1 MPVARVNRSTLDH
14 VQLRRDLAT
23 AEVRVM
29 MVHVMT
35 ATKHFTIAY
44 LQAVAGVNDAERR
57 GLRTKM
63 AGSPDAHDQPA
74 HRVRLPFQAGNCR
87 AELSP

>member
-1 MPVARVNRSTLDH
+1 LPVVRVNRSTLDH

-29 MVHVMT
+29 MVHVMA

-44 LQAVAGVNDAERR
+44 LQAVTGVNDAERR
-57 GLRTKM
+57 GTARNDRGTMRIARK
-63 AGSPDAHDQPA
+63 GG
-74 HRVRLPFQAGNCR
+74 RIT
-87 AELSP
+87 